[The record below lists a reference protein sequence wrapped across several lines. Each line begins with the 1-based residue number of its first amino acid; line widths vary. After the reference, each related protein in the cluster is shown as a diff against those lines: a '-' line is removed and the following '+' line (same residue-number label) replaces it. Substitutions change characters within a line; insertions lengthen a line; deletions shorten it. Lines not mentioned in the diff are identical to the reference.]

1 MRYDQSKLGRITG
14 SLWEGKTKTG
24 KKNYF
29 IQNLPPPTFFKQ
41 SSLNF
46 YSLIFVQKQKKKREV
61 GFSKILSK
69 NNIFLKKLD
78 FFFNFLIK
86 LLFFK
91 VIKIPT

>member
-41 SSLNF
+41 SSSNF
-46 YSLIFVQKQKKKREV
+46 HSLIFIQ
-61 GFSKILSK
+61 
-69 NNIFLKKLD
+69 
-78 FFFNFLIK
+78 
-86 LLFFK
+86 
-91 VIKIPT
+91 